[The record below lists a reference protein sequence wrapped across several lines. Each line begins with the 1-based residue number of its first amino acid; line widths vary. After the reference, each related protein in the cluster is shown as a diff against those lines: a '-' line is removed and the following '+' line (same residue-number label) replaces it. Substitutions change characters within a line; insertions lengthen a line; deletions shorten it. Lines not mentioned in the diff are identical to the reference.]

1 MVSMWRKLIPLVPWE
16 TGMEVPGVGEE
27 SDDDELDSIIINT
40 ISSES
45 EV

>member
-1 MVSMWRKLIPLVPWE
+1 MVSMWRKLIPLIPWE
-16 TGMEVPGVGEE
+16 TGMEVPSVGEE
-27 SDDDELDSIIINT
+27 SDDDEWDSIIINM

>member
-1 MVSMWRKLIPLVPWE
+1 
-16 TGMEVPGVGEE
+16 MEVPGVGDE
-27 SDDDELDSIIINT
+27 SDDDESDSIIIDT

>member
-1 MVSMWRKLIPLVPWE
+1 MVSVWRKLVPLIPWE
-16 TGMEVPGVGEE
+16 TGVGDE
-27 SDDDELDSIIINT
+27 SDDDESDSIIIDT

>member
-1 MVSMWRKLIPLVPWE
+1 MSVWRKLIPLVPWE

-27 SDDDELDSIIINT
+27 SDDDESDSIIIDT

-45 EV
+45 EA